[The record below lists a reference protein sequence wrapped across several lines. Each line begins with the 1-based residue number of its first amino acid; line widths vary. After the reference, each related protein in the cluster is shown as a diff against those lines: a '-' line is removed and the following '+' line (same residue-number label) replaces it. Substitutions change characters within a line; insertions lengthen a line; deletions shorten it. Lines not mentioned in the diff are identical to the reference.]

1 MNIDIKKHSMNQCL
15 KPSGCWASVADICFE
30 VPPKILPEGTKAS
43 LGESFPPYWIWS
55 HGNITRYQVSSSQGS
70 SKTPTVFQLLSC
82 VPMNCSTTGFPVLHY
97 LPEFAQTHV
106 HWVGDAIQ
114 PSHPLSPTS
123 PPAFNLSQH
132 QGLFQWVSS
141 LHQVAKV
148 SELQLQHQSFQRIFR
163 IDFL

>member
-1 MNIDIKKHSMNQCL
+1 MNIDIKKHSVNQCL

-70 SKTPTVFQLLSC
+70 SKTPTAFQLLSC
-82 VPMNCSTTGFPVLHY
+82 VPMNCSTTGFPVLHS

-123 PPAFNLSQH
+123 PLALNLSQH
-132 QGLFQWVSS
+132 HSFAMSQLLALRRQSIGASASASVLQWM
-141 LHQVAKV
+141 
-148 SELQLQHQSFQRIFR
+148 FR
-163 IDFL
+163 VYFF